1 MDKIHSL
8 RGMNDLLGQKVD
20 KDSISDRIFFTE
32 KILRNLFENYCLSE
46 IRTPALE
53 EENLFKR
60 SVGDSSDIVN
70 KELYSFLDKNEKR
83 ITLRP
88 EGTAG
93 VIRSMIEKKIDGDS
107 HRLWYLGPMWRY
119 ERPQKGRFRQF
130 YQAGVEILGHKEGF
144 VELEMISLICSINK
158 RLGIRKPLIKI
169 NHLGNK
175 DSKKAFCK
183 DLVDYLK
190 PFSSKL
196 DEKDLERLNKNPL
209 RILDSK
215 SSETQSILKNAPVIS
230 DYLSKNSLNLLEL
243 IKNTFSK
250 DCDIEIDNTLV
261 RGLDYYTGFVFEATS
276 SELGAQDAYL
286 GGGRYDNLCS
296 QLGGKKLPAIGM
308 AIGIERLA
316 SLVNTKEHNPPLI
329 SFIILSSKIEQK
341 AYKIA
346 HDLRLSNNKIN
357 LDIHL
362 SEGSLKSKLR
372 RASKDNAYYALII
385 GEEELK
391 SRTITVKPLLNVYG
405 APKEAKQY
413 SVDLKDLD
421 DFLKMIALE
430 IAYNH
435 E

>member
-1 MDKIHSL
+1 LEKIHSL
-8 RGMNDLLGQKVD
+8 TGMMDLVGK
-20 KDSISDRIFFTE
+20 KAGKSEMSNRIFFTE
-32 KILRNLFENYCLSE
+32 KVLRNIFENYCLSE

-53 EENLFKR
+53 DENLFKR

-70 KELYSFLDKNEKR
+70 KELYSFLDKNDKR
-83 ITLRP
+83 IVLRP

-93 VIRSMIEKKIDGDS
+93 VIRSIIEKKIDGDT

-130 YQAGVEILGHKEGF
+130 YQAGIEILGYEEGLA
-144 VELEMISLICSINK
+144 ELEMISLICSINK
-158 RLGIRKPLIKI
+158 QLEIKNPVIKI

-175 DSKKAFCK
+175 ECKKLFCK
-183 DLVDYLK
+183 ELVDYLK

-196 DEKDLERLNKNPL
+196 DKKDLERLDGNPL

-215 SSETQSILKNAPVIS
+215 NPETQNILNEAPKIS
-230 DYLSKNSLNLLEL
+230 DYLPKDSLDLLDL
-243 IKNTFSK
+243 TKDTFSN
-250 DCDIEIDNTLV
+250 DCNIEIDHTLV

-276 SELGAQDAYL
+276 SDLGAQDAYL
-286 GGGRYDNLCS
+286 GGGRYDELCS
-296 QLGGKKLPAIGM
+296 QLGGKNLPAIGM

-316 SLVNTKEHNPPLI
+316 SIANANEINKTLV

-346 HDLRLSNNKIN
+346 HDLRSVNKSLN
-357 LDIHL
+357 LDIQL

-372 RASKDNAYYALII
+372 RANKDNASYALII

-391 SRTITVKPLLNVYG
+391 SNTVIVKSLLDKNS
-405 APKEAKQY
+405 EQ
-413 SVDLKDLD
+413 SNMTLNELH
-421 DFLKMIALE
+421 DFMKSIV
-430 IAYNH
+430 
-435 E
+435 